1 MPGNSP
7 GIGVRCLSAAL
18 TYLLLF
24 QSGAQPLAAL
34 AQSAPMLKIVILE
47 GEGAINNVRQRT
59 AREPIVQVQDVNN
72 RAVAGAVVLFT
83 LPDRGAGGIFPNGS
97 TSLTVTTDAQ
107 GRAIATGLR
116 TNNIAGRFQ
125 IRVDASYQGQ
135 RANATITQS
144 NAMTTAAA
152 GGGASGKLI
161 AILAIAGGAAAGGA
175 IAATRGG
182 KAAPPAPT
190 PTSVSAGTPTV
201 GPPR

>member
-24 QSGAQPLAAL
+24 QSGAQPLAAQ
-34 AQSAPMLKIVILE
+34 AQSAPKLKIVILE

-135 RANATITQS
+135 RANASIIQN
-144 NAMTTAAA
+144 NAMTAAA